1 MTPAATSNTHPAET
15 SGIQPSSPHPP
26 SPHSQLH
33 ALLQGAAIAGLEQ
46 TGWIRVTGSDRVRW
60 LNGMATNSVQDLAA
74 GSGAYNFF
82 LNAQG
87 RIQAV
92 GNIFAAPSAASA
104 ELLIETSRQQVATLI
119 PYLDHYII
127 MDDVELA
134 DISASRHGL
143 TIIGPRAATLLAGL
157 GLSADTLNELESR
170 TLSWNSTTVSVIRAY
185 GPLVPRYEIWA
196 DRADDILALQKA
208 LEEAG
213 ATPCEPVALDWLR
226 LLEGTP
232 LYGIDIRD
240 RDLPQETNQ
249 TRALHF
255 NKGCYLGQE
264 IVERIRSRGSVH
276 RTFTTFLLE
285 GTLPEPG
292 AILESAGKPAGELTS
307 IAAIPLPGNHG
318 PYLQRALGYIRRE
331 ALERHEPVQYSGGTV
346 HPVSS
351 LFPASEIESPPPS
364 I

>member
-1 MTPAATSNTHPAET
+1 MTLMTPAATSNTHPAET
-15 SGIQPSSPHPP
+15 SGIQPSSPDP
-26 SPHSQLH
+26 QLN
-33 ALLQGAAIAGLEQ
+33 ALLQGAAIANLEQ

-60 LNGMATNSVQDLAA
+60 LNGMATNSVQDLTA

-92 GNIFAAPSAASA
+92 GNIFAAAD
-104 ELLIETSRQQVATLI
+104 ELLIETSRQQIATLI

-134 DISASRHGL
+134 DISAERHGL
-143 TIIGPRAATLLAGL
+143 TIIGPQAATLLAGL
-157 GLSADTLNELESR
+157 GLSADALKELENR

-185 GPLVPRYEIWA
+185 GPLVPRYEIWS

-213 ATPCEPVALDWLR
+213 ATPCEPAALDWLR

-232 LYGIDIRD
+232 LYGVDIRD

-264 IVERIRSRGSVH
+264 IVERIRSRGNVH
-276 RTFTTFLLE
+276 RTFTAFLLD

-292 AILESAGKPAGELTS
+292 AILQSAGKPAGELTS
-307 IAAIPLPGNHG
+307 VAAIPLPGNHG
-318 PYLQRALGYIRRE
+318 PNLQRALGYIRRE

-346 HPVSS
+346 HSVSS
-351 LFPASEIESPPPS
+351 LFLAAEIESPPPS